1 LTTKSASRSP
11 HSVQR
16 SSRAQ
21 SGTGVPDEGGRS
33 EHGGHSPRPSS
44 VVAGQDVASATRRR
58 GSSCLPVFGAV
69 LWALA
74 GVTRRP
80 YKFKRPLTIEVLS
93 STRFLESATSGR
105 GLTQR
110 VTAAV

>member
-1 LTTKSASRSP
+1 M
-11 HSVQR
+11 
-16 SSRAQ
+16 
-21 SGTGVPDEGGRS
+21 
-33 EHGGHSPRPSS
+33 
-44 VVAGQDVASATRRR
+44 
-58 GSSCLPVFGAV
+58 PVFGAV

-80 YKFKRPLTIEVLS
+80 YAFERPLTIEVLS

-110 VTAAV
+110 VRLPSDGRVTVPLCMIGA